1 MFVHGPSPIALL
13 HAAASECRL
22 PYASLITE
30 IADSS
35 TILCGVELELPQ
47 LELIGPC
54 HELFFFWQ
62 TAYLDL
68 NDAYEKACLEAV
80 SFLQLFYNLTI
91 TNYYCDGQITYREVR
106 NENFPTLTPDYYPS
120 KVNYVCNGSSTLH
133 PKRTHN

>member
-47 LELIGPC
+47 LELIGPR
-54 HELFFFWQ
+54 HELFFWQ

-68 NDAYEKACLEAV
+68 NDAYEKACLKV
-80 SFLQLFYNLTI
+80 VLFLQIVYNLKI
-91 TNYYCDGQITYREVR
+91 TNNYYNGEIVYREITTEHV
-106 NENFPTLTPDYYPS
+106 PGLA
-120 KVNYVCNGSSTLH
+120 ST
-133 PKRTHN
+133 KS